1 MVSARILI
9 IEDNPTNM
17 ELMVYLL
24 TAFGYT
30 PLMAVDGVSGVQTAR
45 ETNPDLIICDIH
57 LPKLDGYGVVAAL
70 KQDEQLRHVPVL
82 AVTALAMVGDRER
95 LLAAGFDGYIGKP
108 IEPDTFVAEL
118 ASFLP
123 KGGAHIAEAASAARR
138 ATILIVDDHVLNREF
153 LITLLGYGGHRLIE
167 AANGI
172 EGLKMVHSERPD
184 LVISDILMPNMDG
197 YEFVTRLHSDPAT
210 AEVPV
215 IFYTA
220 TDREREAIH
229 MAETCGVRW
238 VLPKPSDPDVI
249 LRTVHEALG
258 MTEPELLPHFANAAS
273 DANRMFLIDNTVAEY
288 LVEVESNSQVLS
300 RMANDADAPTPAH
313 DLAQMTDR
321 LSSSLSSL
329 QAVSLRLTSL
339 IELGIE
345 LGAERDPAA
354 LIEIGCKVAQ
364 NICVSKYA

>member
-70 KQDEQLRHVPVL
+70 KEDEQLRHVPVL

-108 IEPDTFVAEL
+108 IEPDTFVSEL
-118 ASFLP
+118 ATFLP
-123 KGGAHIAEAASAARR
+123 RVDAHGANGAFDAAGGRR

-167 AANGI
+167 ASNGV

-184 LVISDILMPNMDG
+184 LVISDMNLPDG
-197 YEFVTRLHSDPAT
+197 SGLDIVRRVRRHTIWR
-210 AEVPV
+210 EVPV
-215 IFYTA
+215 LILSADDTSTRLRQAYALGANSYVLKATQGRSIGEVVKALDDLTLSRGGHAAIFPACRRFATA
-220 TDREREAIH
+220 TSDIGSVRRLRTRSAMLPPHAGAIQS
-229 MAETCGVRW
+229 V
-238 VLPKPSDPDVI
+238 PSDYQFWS
-249 LRTVHEALG
+249 E
-258 MTEPELLPHFANAAS
+258 
-273 DANRMFLIDNTVAEY
+273 
-288 LVEVESNSQVLS
+288 
-300 RMANDADAPTPAH
+300 
-313 DLAQMTDR
+313 R
-321 LSSSLSSL
+321 LYECGL
-329 QAVSLRLTSL
+329 Q
-339 IELGIE
+339 
-345 LGAERDPAA
+345 
-354 LIEIGCKVAQ
+354 
-364 NICVSKYA
+364 